1 MSVNDLLQSA
11 RYVVDESGN
20 RKAVLLDWPAWK
32 EFLTLLDEFDDY
44 LELKNPKIRDH
55 IRKSYREYLEVKSR
69 PAEELLAELRAGRGS
84 KVKAKR
90 RRT

>member
-32 EFLTLLDEFDDY
+32 EFLTLAHLF
-44 LELKNPKIRDH
+44 LGQSKNAKTSRDSISLSIGKIG
-55 IRKSYREYLEVKSR
+55 
-69 PAEELLAELRAGRGS
+69 LRFCSSGQ
-84 KVKAKR
+84 KAHQ
-90 RRT
+90 